1 MSSFCGE
8 TGYMFRVGCFSIEAP
23 CQHISC
29 PSSTSI
35 WFVADIDTVFPNTMS
50 SIPSH
55 STSDAAVKALHI
67 SLTHVTTENMPTG
80 YASGDPCHKMLR
92 KAYNE
97 GQGRYIHDL
106 RVPGQ
111 WWKDKGGA
119 KDRLIRHCR
128 HFIDTHD
135 KMGRFRAGLH
145 SRASKVKLS
154 LVPTFVEDV
163 EIELACP
170 CHMRVVFGEAC
181 GI

>member
-1 MSSFCGE
+1 
-8 TGYMFRVGCFSIEAP
+8 MFRVGCFSIEAP

-111 WWKDKGGA
+111 WWKD
-119 KDRLIRHCR
+119 
-128 HFIDTHD
+128 
-135 KMGRFRAGLH
+135 

-163 EIELACP
+163 ELELACP